1 MIQKA
6 TVRVGDMI
14 GNPGYPKA
22 HFKHGMV
29 IDQIPDSFHERIEFG
44 HILVLTDTGKREW
57 YSFDYVYC
65 SCELLS
71 REDKKDE

>member
-14 GNPGYPKA
+14 GNPEYPKA

-29 IDQIPDSFHERIEFG
+29 IDQIPDTFHEKIEFG
-44 HILVLTDTGKREW
+44 DFLVLTETGLREW
-57 YSFDYVYC
+57 FTFDYVYGRC
-65 SCELLS
+65 DLLN
-71 REDKKDE
+71 REDKGD